1 MFHVEQP
8 AWTLALLF
16 VGAFFAG
23 MVDAVGGGG
32 GLVQIPVMFGALP
45 STPAATILGTNKLAS
60 VFGTLAAAARFAR
73 SVAIP
78 WRSVLP
84 AAVAAFV
91 LSYVGAMTVARLPPL
106 VLRPVVLILLIAMAI
121 YTYVRKDFGAVGR
134 EPAAGRSRRVL
145 ALALGAVLG
154 FYDGFFGPGT
164 GVMLIFLFVRFFGLD
179 FLRASA
185 SAKVVNVSTN
195 LAALLY
201 FGPHAHV
208 LWAVGVGMAC
218 CNIGGSFLGTYLA
231 LRHGAG
237 FVRRAFL
244 LVVGVLILKF
254 AHDTVF

>member
-1 MFHVEQP
+1 LFHVEQP
-8 AWTLALLF
+8 AWTLALLL

-60 VFGTLAAAARFAR
+60 IFGTSAAVARFAHR
-73 SVAIP
+73 VAIP

-84 AAVAAFV
+84 AAIAAFV
-91 LSYVGAMTVARLPPL
+91 LSYAGAMTVTLLPPVVLRPL
-106 VLRPVVLILLIAMAI
+106 VLVLLIAMAI
-121 YTYVRKDFGAVGR
+121 YTYVQKDFGAVGR
-134 EPAAGRSRRVL
+134 EGAGGRNKGFAAVL
-145 ALALGAVLG
+145 LGGVLG

-164 GVMLIFLFVRFFGLD
+164 GVMLMFVFVRFFGFD

-195 LAALLY
+195 MAALAY
-201 FGPHAHV
+201 FVPHGHV
-208 LWAVGVGMAC
+208 MWATGIAMAC
-218 CNIGGSFLGTYLA
+218 FNIAGSFVGTHLA

-244 LVVGVLILKF
+244 VVVGVLILRF
-254 AHDTVF
+254 AYDTFS